1 MFPGANERGPRI
13 LLGLDVSIL
22 SARPQKNIKG
32 FKSKF
37 QYADQIRRD
46 QRQEDQLGD
55 YCNKIIK
62 AEIKAEVETKERCM
76 RHYQFNLPTNTRKGK
91 ER

>member
-37 QYADQIRRD
+37 QYAD
-46 QRQEDQLGD
+46 
-55 YCNKIIK
+55 
-62 AEIKAEVETKERCM
+62 
-76 RHYQFNLPTNTRKGK
+76 
-91 ER
+91 